1 MINMSAMNHELDVL
15 DKESWLKTEYGL
27 YYKKEKIKFIRIT
40 SRDSLRDILK
50 FIDAIS
56 GDEKIGIICAGL
68 KERDLTLLREKKI
81 SYLIDDREIKIFG
94 REESQILRTSF
105 SNIYLGEMAPTL
117 LVSPTGLEIIDTI
130 LKLHSNELRNTN
142 STKLCNEFNLSR
154 PKLSNIM
161 KAFKVNNLFELKN
174 ELLNLGVNWWM
185 KAFNAPITKR
195 KMTPF
200 QTKKTRRYVLKDN
213 LDDFQFRD
221 LIRKIK
227 GEEIEIEFGGLSYL
241 KILGSIRTQEYDVV
255 VRADQMIDVVE
266 KMNLRPAKKDEW
278 GRNVFITPID
288 GELNEER
295 FYAKVKNYHNRFSD
309 LENLNPLRYIWGL
322 NYEESRVKEEKR
334 NLLEMY
340 FNEARKN
347 NY

>member
-1 MINMSAMNHELDVL
+1 MKAECHDLDVL
-15 DKESWLKTEYGL
+15 EKDSWIKTDYGL
-27 YYKKEKIKFIRIT
+27 YYKKDKIKFIRLG
-40 SRDSLRDILK
+40 SRESLKDIIKL
-50 FIDAIS
+50 IDAIS
-56 GDEKIGIICAGL
+56 IDEKIGVICTTL
-68 KERDLTLLREKKI
+68 KESDLSILREKKI
-81 SYLIDDREIKIFG
+81 SYLINDREIKIFG
-94 REESQILRTSF
+94 KEEKQVLRSSF
-105 SNIYLGEMAPTL
+105 SNIFLGELTPTL

-130 LKLHSNELRNTN
+130 IKLPLNELKNVTAA
-142 STKLCNEFNLSR
+142 KLCKDFNLSR

-161 KAFKVNNLFELKN
+161 KAFRVDNLIELKN
-174 ELLNLGVNWWM
+174 ELLNLEISWWVQ
-185 KAFNAPITKR
+185 AFNTPITKR

-200 QTKKTRRYVLKDN
+200 KTKKTRRYTLKDN

-221 LIRKIK
+221 LIHKLKDENIDA
-227 GEEIEIEFGGLSYL
+227 EFGGLSYL
-241 KILGSIRTQEYDVV
+241 KILGFIRTHEYDVV

-288 GELNEER
+288 GELKEER
-295 FYAKVKNYHNRFSD
+295 FYAKIKNYHNNFSD
-309 LENLNPLRYIWGL
+309 LENLNPLRFIWGL
-322 NYEESRVKEEKR
+322 NYEESRVQEEKK